1 MHAVVHRLDRLVF
14 FLFTL
19 FERVNALILNKM
31 NDKSIFV
38 PVISNLTLCWV
49 TSFCVDLAWHL
60 NFLILS
66 MTIVWLIQQAHW
78 AATSSVSFWHLW
90 MAILENV
97 SVQFVNLYLLLF
109 AIASCFMSWQSVV
122 FSAWPV

>member
-1 MHAVVHRLDRLVF
+1 MNKLITEFIKFWFYTQRLRCLVYELHAVVMHAVVHRLDRLVF

-90 MAILENV
+90 MAV
-97 SVQFVNLYLLLF
+97 
-109 AIASCFMSWQSVV
+109 
-122 FSAWPV
+122 